1 MVCYLFA
8 FQLYDRSPE
17 VVRIAYA
24 TKVQLDVEHGVVDD
38 VAIFNVKSR
47 LFSFAFVVAYALH
60 HTLGHWDF
68 KISDHEIK
76 DLVLVKFKNQS
87 SISLVHGCNLKLGEG
102 TEAEAL
108 MMATK
113 VSELMPRTPEL
124 YTLTR
129 TVILPV
135 PRHPFE
141 HENDEGDAGGDAGG
155 DARGA
160 AGGDTRGSGD
170 AGAIVAA

>member
-1 MVCYLFA
+1 M
-8 FQLYDRSPE
+8 
-17 VVRIAYA
+17 
-24 TKVQLDVEHGVVDD
+24 DVEYGVVDD

-47 LFSFAFVVAYALH
+47 LFSDVFAIAYALH

-68 KISDHEIK
+68 KIADHEIK

-87 SISLVHGCNLKLGEG
+87 SVSLVHGCNLKLGEG

-113 VSELMPRTPEL
+113 VSELMPHTPEL
-124 YTLTR
+124 YALTR

-135 PRHPFE
+135 PRHPFD
-141 HENDEGDAGGDAGG
+141 HEDDEGDAGGDAGG
-155 DARGA
+155 AARGDVGGGAGGA
-160 AGGDTRGSGD
+160 AGGDAGGSGD
-170 AGAIVAA
+170 AGAIAAA